1 MDWAVVFMGEE
12 LPGFLPRILRR
23 DDISLLRADETVF
36 NAMIEGWRA
45 QKLARGLAIDTIKSR
60 HRVISRFVQFTNEY
74 RWR

>member
-1 MDWAVVFMGEE
+1 MGEE
-12 LPGFLPRILRR
+12 LPGFIPRILRR

-45 QKLARGLAIDTIKSR
+45 QKLARGLAVDTVKSR
-60 HRVISRFVQFTNEY
+60 HRVISRFVEFTNES